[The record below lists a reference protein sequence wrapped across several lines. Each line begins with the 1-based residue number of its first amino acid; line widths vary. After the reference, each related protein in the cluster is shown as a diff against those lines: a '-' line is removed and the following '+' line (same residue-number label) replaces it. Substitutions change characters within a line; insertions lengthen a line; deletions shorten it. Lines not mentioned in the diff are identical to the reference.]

1 MIDGAFLFLG
11 LVMVH
16 VIADF
21 YLQKS
26 SWVKEK
32 YAKGIR
38 SKSLWLHSAVHT
50 AGVFIVLLL
59 FGVEFPPAIGAA
71 ALVMLSHAAI
81 NATLD
86 AAKVRLQAGLGAFI
100 VDQVLHVLLLLAI
113 VLWLEETPWKNLMAG
128 FSEHLEMWEAA
139 VVLLAF
145 LTAGRP
151 LGFFIG
157 LAVRPWAKSIEDT
170 EDSHVLAH
178 STWIGYLERFAVVG
192 LLLYDMPEGVGFL
205 ITAKSILRYGFEKKD
220 GRDWLRSEYV
230 LVGTLLSFSSAF
242 IVGAAANFI
251 LELR

>member
-1 MIDGAFLFLG
+1 MIDGALLFLG
-11 LVMVH
+11 LLMVH
-16 VIADF
+16 VTADF

-32 YAKGIR
+32 YAKGMR
-38 SKSLWLHSAVHT
+38 SASLWLHSAVHT
-50 AGVFIVLLL
+50 AGVFAVLLL
-59 FGVEFPPAIGAA
+59 FGVGIPGAITAA
-71 ALVMLSHAAI
+71 ALIMLSHAAI
-81 NATLD
+81 D
-86 AAKVRLQAGLGAFI
+86 AAKVRLKAGLQAFI
-100 VDQVLHVLLLLAI
+100 VDQLLHLLVLFVI
-113 VLWLEETPWKNLMAG
+113 VLWFEETPWKDLVAG
-128 FSEHLEMWEAA
+128 FFEHFEMWETA
-139 VVLLAF
+139 VVALAF

-157 LAVRPWAKSIEDT
+157 LAVRPWAKNIEGT

-178 STWIGYLERFAVVG
+178 STWIGYVERFAVVG
-192 LLLYDMPEGVGFL
+192 LLLYGMPEGVGFL